1 MNVRVLCVGASSSP
15 LVCPL
20 QGDYIDTTLGVTLGI
35 STMAA
40 AALGNW
46 ISDLSGIGY
55 GTIYLIW
62 EWNCFMVCQVPFPSL

>member
-1 MNVRVLCVGASSSP
+1 MCLVPSP
-15 LVCPL
+15 PPPTGDHTA
-20 QGDYIDTTLGVTLGI
+20 QGDYIDTTLGATLGI

-55 GTIYLIW
+55 GMKCSKLGIGT
-62 EWNCFMVCQVPFPSL
+62 